1 MATATSRRKAT
12 KKQTK
17 KKNGRKTTKKPKWT
31 VVSYKKIEAKRAEFG
46 FSKSAMAEIL
56 GVTNSTYHNWRR
68 GTTVPHPNQ
77 QDAIKVA
84 LDNLSAGAS
93 TRIAA
98 KAPRVPT
105 KARKASGTGRKARGD
120 VAGGTQ
126 SMQPSING
134 SHPLFPASGSFV
146 PDVTQIT
153 TAFISAQKKA
163 PSAGSVYAFVRGL
176 RAVLSE

>member
-1 MATATSRRKAT
+1 MATTASRRKAT
-12 KKQTK
+12 KKT
-17 KKNGRKTTKKPKWT
+17 KKNGRKTTTKKPKWT

-84 LDNLSAGAS
+84 IDNLSASAS

-98 KAPRVPT
+98 KAPRV
-105 KARKASGTGRKARGD
+105 ARKASGTVPKPAGD
-120 VAGGTQ
+120 VGGGNQ
-126 SMQPSING
+126 SMQGSFNG
-134 SHPLFPASGSFV
+134 SHPLFPASGVTV
-146 PDVTQIT
+146 PDVLTVT
-153 TAFISAQKKA
+153 TAFINSQKS
-163 PSAGSVYAFVRGL
+163 PSAGSVFKFVRGL
-176 RAVLSE
+176 KAVLAE